1 MSKGRRKSNHVSGFV
16 SILGRPNTGKST
28 LLNALIGEKVAIVTD
43 KPQTTRSNIQGV
55 WTTPESQVVFLDTP
69 GIHEGTSLINRKM
82 MESIGEALDD
92 RDLLL
97 YLLDSSRAVG
107 EEDRKA
113 LELVKNANS
122 PAIAVLTK
130 IDLLPKANLILPLL
144 ERCRAMHEFAGY
156 IPVSAVTGAGMDDL
170 RMAILARMPRGPA
183 WFPEDHIT
191 DQPERF
197 LAAELIREKIL
208 SVTRQE
214 VPHSVAVLVDDWKV
228 EGRLVRIGATIHV
241 ERPGQKA
248 ILVGARG
255 SVLKRVGT
263 EARLELEKL
272 VGGKVFLTLFVKVH
286 PKWREDSAFLKELD
300 WHEMVGRAT
309 EPEE

>member
-130 IDLLPKANLILPLL
+130 IDLLPKANLTLPLL
-144 ERCRAMHEFAGY
+144 ERCRAMHEFSDY

-170 RMAILARMPRGPA
+170 RKAILTRMPRGPA

-214 VPHSVAVLVDDWKV
+214 VPHSVAVLVDDWKT

-309 EPEE
+309 GPEE